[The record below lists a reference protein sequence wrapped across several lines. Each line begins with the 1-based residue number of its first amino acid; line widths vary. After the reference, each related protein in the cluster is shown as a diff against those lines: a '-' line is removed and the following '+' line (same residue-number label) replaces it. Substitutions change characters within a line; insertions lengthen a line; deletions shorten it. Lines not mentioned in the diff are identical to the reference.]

1 MLLSDLRGLPDFRTN
16 FPIFAIDSEKLPIAI
31 NGYISSSTI
40 I

>member
-16 FPIFAIDSEKLPIAI
+16 FPIFAIDPEKLPIAV